1 MTKKAKKLF
10 DFLKKYIEKN
20 GIAPSFE
27 EMKAHME
34 LKSKASIFQY
44 LEYLENSGNITRD
57 KIKSRSIRINNL
69 IPYFNEI
76 SAGIPLNTSS
86 DNIEYIQ
93 INDLLK
99 NKDSNCFAC
108 KVNGNSMESF
118 GIFNNDIVIIDK
130 NTSYNS
136 KNIYAVE
143 IDNNEI
149 TLKKIKLI
157 DNYIIIEGDKNN
169 YQSSKYNKDRIKI
182 IGKMVNLVRSY

>member
-27 EMKAHME
+27 EMKAHMD

-182 IGKMVNLVRSY
+182 IGKMINLVRSY

>member
-99 NKDSNCFAC
+99 NKNSNCFAC

-157 DNYIIIEGDKNN
+157 DNYIIIEGDENN
-169 YQSSKYNKDRIKI
+169 YQSSKYKKDRIKI
-182 IGKMVNLVRSY
+182 IGKMINLVRSY

>member
-93 INDLLK
+93 TNDLLK

-182 IGKMVNLVRSY
+182 IGKMINLVRSY

>member
-93 INDLLK
+93 TNDLLK
-99 NKDSNCFAC
+99 NKNSNCFAC

-182 IGKMVNLVRSY
+182 IGKIINLVRSY

>member
-27 EMKAHME
+27 EMKAHMK

-143 IDNNEI
+143 VDNNEI

-182 IGKMVNLVRSY
+182 IGKMINLVRSY